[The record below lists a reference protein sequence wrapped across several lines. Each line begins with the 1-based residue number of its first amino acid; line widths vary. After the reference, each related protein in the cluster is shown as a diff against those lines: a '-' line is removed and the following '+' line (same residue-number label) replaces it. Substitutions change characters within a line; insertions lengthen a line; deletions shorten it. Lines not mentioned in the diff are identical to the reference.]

1 MGEKSMI
8 DSLHGTLIA
17 KELSMAVVECG
28 GVGYACRISY
38 QTYCKLGNIGEEIFL
53 YTILSVSMREGNLE
67 LYGFSDVQERRC
79 FTMLTSVGSVGG
91 KAALSILSDV
101 TAERFALLV
110 ASGDS
115 KALTKV
121 KGIGTKTAQRIVLE
135 LKDKIAKEQ
144 SGILSVDAM
153 PSVEPAAESAVG
165 EALSALTVLGYTQAE
180 VMPILAKLPDGYSA
194 TELIKETLKT
204 IGKRR

>member
-1 MGEKSMI
+1 MI
-8 DSLHGTLIA
+8 DSLHGTLLA
-17 KELSMAVVECG
+17 KELSMAVIECG

-38 QTYCKLGNIGEEIFL
+38 QTYSRLGNIGDEVFL

-67 LYGFSDVQERRC
+67 LYGFLDAQERRC
-79 FTMLTSVGSVGG
+79 FSMLTAVGSVGG
-91 KAALSILSDV
+91 KAALAILSDM
-101 TAERFALLV
+101 TPERLALV
-110 ASGDS
+110 IASNDS

-121 KGIGTKTAQRIVLE
+121 KGIGTKMAQRIVLE

-144 SGILSVDAM
+144 GGVLSAASLSSEVI
-153 PSVEPAAESAVG
+153 PPAESEVA

-180 VMPILAKLPDGYSA
+180 VMPILAKLPADLSA
-194 TELIKETLKT
+194 TDLIKETLKA

>member
-1 MGEKSMI
+1 MI
-8 DSLHGTLIA
+8 DSLHGTLLA

-38 QTYCKLGNIGEEIFL
+38 QTYSRLGNIGDEVFL

-67 LYGFSDVQERRC
+67 LYGFLDAQERRC
-79 FTMLTSVGSVGG
+79 FSMLTAVGSVGG
-91 KAALSILSDV
+91 KAALAILSDM
-101 TAERFALLV
+101 TPERLALV
-110 ASGDS
+110 IASNDS

-121 KGIGTKTAQRIVLE
+121 RGIGTKMAQRIVLE

-144 SGILSVDAM
+144 GGVLSAASLSSEVI
-153 PSVEPAAESAVG
+153 PPAESEVA

-180 VMPILAKLPDGYSA
+180 VMPILAKLPADLSA
-194 TELIKETLKT
+194 TDLIKETLKA